1 MLKDGRWHT
10 MKELQQKTKLNRKQV
25 QQTVA
30 FLKEYSFIMID
41 EMEKKIRLEEIVRE
55 FITQTAI

>member
-1 MLKDGRWHT
+1 